1 MVYGLVHSLV
11 YSLSYVSHSTDCSN
25 MCQRRQSQNLM
36 PAKRPHTNLD
46 ENLSQKPQGLNW
58 MISFCALG
66 RSGLGAAP
74 LEPVWYG
81 FVPSSFLKTVWYSF
95 PPSAIRGP
103 ADLQAFAPLHRCT
116 IGPSGLGL
124 HGDRLVQFCAFKP
137 WRVQAPGPLAPGK
150 NRIQVFQCWDP
161 AGFPK

>member
-1 MVYGLVHSLV
+1 
-11 YSLSYVSHSTDCSN
+11 
-25 MCQRRQSQNLM
+25 MCQRRQSQNLT

-66 RSGLGAAP
+66 HSGLGTVP

-81 FVPSSFLKTVWYSF
+81 FAPSSFLKTVWYSF

-116 IGPSGLGL
+116 IGPSGP
-124 HGDRLVQFCAFKP
+124 RAP
-137 WRVQAPGPLAPGK
+137 WRAFGTVLRLRALARSSPRALGTWQES
-150 NRIQVFQCWDP
+150 RTSFQPVLRHYWIP
-161 AGFPK
+161 